1 MSLAERIR
9 VRGPVWLGKK
19 ATAKM
24 SGRLLGAICAVRL
37 KRCGRGLS
45 ADGWI
50 RMDVDRGS
58 SVQVGDDCRFG
69 RRVRL
74 VSVRFQATE
83 SASRLEIGSRSH
95 VKDDAIILAQSG
107 IVELG
112 ERCGVG
118 HRAEI
123 HCHRAR
129 VTIGQAVRLA
139 AEVYITT
146 NGHEFSDADV
156 PIMDQG
162 SRHQDVRIGDDVW
175 IATESVLVAGAVV
188 PDGVVVGARSVIAE
202 PLEPWTIATGAPAK
216 SRRKRPPFKVS
227 ASDDSDEGS
236 AASSNG
242 GATDA

>member
-146 NGHEFSDADV
+146 NGHEFGDADI

-175 IATESVLVAGAVV
+175 IGRRAMVLPGVTIGDGAVV
-188 PDGVVVGARSVIAE
+188 GAAAVVTRDVAPGDIVVGVPARRVS
-202 PLEPWTIATGAPAK
+202 
-216 SRRKRPPFKVS
+216 SRFRSEKDS
-227 ASDDSDEGS
+227 ADGS
-236 AASSNG
+236 G
-242 GATDA
+242 QR